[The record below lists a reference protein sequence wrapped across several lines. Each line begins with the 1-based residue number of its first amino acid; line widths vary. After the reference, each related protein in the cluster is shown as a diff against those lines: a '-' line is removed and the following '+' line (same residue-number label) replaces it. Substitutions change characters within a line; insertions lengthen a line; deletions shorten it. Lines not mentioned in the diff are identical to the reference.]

1 MTPEEKLNACNHL
14 RRQICN
20 ELLRLEAFR
29 QEVNRPGFSGG
40 NIIIANT
47 NGQMSVYRIYPTDDM
62 QDVLDFAEMLSRKRI
77 TNMQELLKQIQEE

>member
-20 ELLRLEAFR
+20 ELLRLESFR

-62 QDVLDFAEMLSRKRI
+62 QDVLNFAEMLSSKRI

>member
-29 QEVNRPGFSGG
+29 QEVYRPGVSGG

-47 NGQMSVYRIYPTDDM
+47 NFTKSFLDPGIHTALRW
-62 QDVLDFAEMLSRKRI
+62 VLR
-77 TNMQELLKQIQEE
+77 T

>member
-40 NIIIANT
+40 NIFIANT
-47 NGQMSVYRIYPTDDM
+47 NGQMAVYRIYPTDDM
-62 QDVLDFAEMLSRKRI
+62 QDVLNFAEMLSSKRI

>member
-47 NGQMSVYRIYPTDDM
+47 NGQMFVYRIYPTDDM
-62 QDVLDFAEMLSRKRI
+62 QDVLNFAEMLSSKRI